1 MFRCI
6 AKIVNPH
13 FLIRFLLVT
22 LTTLLLTFLGS
33 GEKFAMAGTATL
45 TWTAPTT
52 NVDGTPLT
60 DLAGY
65 KVYFGTTSKIY
76 SSTVNAGLNVG
87 SPPSYVVNNLST
99 GIYYFAVTAYDTT
112 GLESAYSNESS
123 KSFIGP
129 VISAISASNITI
141 SGATINW
148 TTSISANSQVE
159 YGTTTAYGT
168 LTTLDATLVTG
179 HSQTLSGLQ
188 AGTTYHFRVRSADGT
203 GSMSVSGDN
212 TFTTTLNVG
221 PVISAITATN
231 ITTSGATINWTTS
244 ISANSQVESG
254 TTTAYGSLTTLD
266 ATLVTGHSQI
276 LSGLLAGTI
285 YHFRVR
291 SADGSGALSVSGDN
305 TFTTTNPPPVI
316 SAITATNIGASS
328 VTINWTTNVLAN
340 SQVESGTTTAYGSLS
355 TLSATLVT
363 GHSQTLSSLLAG
375 TAYHFR
381 VRSADGTGALSI
393 SGDNTFTTT
402 LNTGPVISAITSAS
416 ISNTGTTITWTT
428 NISSTSQVEYG
439 TTTAYGSST
448 SLDATLVTGHNLT
461 FGGLRSGTIYHFRVD
476 SADGLGNR
484 SISSDYTF
492 TTTGPTRP
500 AAPALHSQKK

>member
-179 HSQTLSGLQ
+179 HSQILSGLLAGTIYHFRVRSADGSGALSVSGDNTFTTASNPGPVISAVTAGNITASGAAISWTTNVSANSQVESGTTTSYGSSSTLDATLVTGHSQTLSGLQ

-244 ISANSQVESG
+244 ISANAQVESG

-305 TFTTTNPPPVI
+305 TFTTASNP
-316 SAITATNIGASS
+316 
-328 VTINWTTNVLAN
+328 
-340 SQVESGTTTAYGSLS
+340 
-355 TLSATLVT
+355 
-363 GHSQTLSSLLAG
+363 
-375 TAYHFR
+375 
-381 VRSADGTGALSI
+381 
-393 SGDNTFTTT
+393 
-402 LNTGPVISAITSAS
+402 GPVISA
-416 ISNTGTTITWTT
+416 
-428 NISSTSQVEYG
+428 V
-439 TTTAYGSST
+439 TAG
-448 SLDATLVTGHNLT
+448 
-461 FGGLRSGTIYHFRVD
+461 
-476 SADGLGNR
+476 
-484 SISSDYTF
+484 
-492 TTTGPTRP
+492 
-500 AAPALHSQKK
+500 